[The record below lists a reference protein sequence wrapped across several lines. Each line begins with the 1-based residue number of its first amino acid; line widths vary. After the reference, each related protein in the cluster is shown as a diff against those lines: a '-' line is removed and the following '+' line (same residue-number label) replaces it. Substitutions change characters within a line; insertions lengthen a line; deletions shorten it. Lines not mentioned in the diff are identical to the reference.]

1 MRQLASLQD
10 HLSHYQ
16 HQLQEKER
24 VIAELRSHPVATP
37 TPAPRRASSPCAPGN
52 VVLGVMAMVVGV
64 VAFAYLFLWKTERK
78 VSPI

>member
-1 MRQLASLQD
+1 MRQLSSLQD

-24 VIAELRSHPVATP
+24 VIAELRSRPVATP
-37 TPAPRRASSPCAPGN
+37 TPRRASSPCAPGN